1 MKLRSM
7 NDRSRPRR
15 KRGLVGA
22 AVAVM
27 AIAAALVATS
37 PNAQPAEAGFAANS
51 GQTGCNGVNMA
62 GYVSI
67 GFRYLSLSS
76 VMTTAEDWSR
86 SNNINPTDIETY
98 STSSASADVVVR
110 DLDYASYCGFDWF
123 TTGNGGT
130 IGLTTC
136 DSVLPWSSCGQ
147 HTIRFSSTYANIA
160 TTSQRRA
167 LACHENG
174 HAIGLTHASSS
185 TTCMTPNVANPP
197 TTYNPTEI
205 GWINNAY

>member
-1 MKLRSM
+1 MKIRSTT
-7 NDRSRPRR
+7 NGTRPRR
-15 KRGLVGA
+15 KRGIVA
-22 AVAVM
+22 IAVAVM
-27 AIAAALVATS
+27 AVTTALVATS
-37 PNAQPAEAGFAANS
+37 PDAQPAEAGFAANS
-51 GQTGCNGVNMA
+51 GQTGCNGVNMG
-62 GYVSI
+62 GYVSL

-76 VMTTAEDWSR
+76 AMTSAEDWSR

-98 STSSASADVVVR
+98 GTSAATADVVVR

-123 TTGNGGT
+123 DTRNGGT
-130 IGLTTC
+130 TGLTTC

-147 HTIRFSSTYANIA
+147 HTIRFSTVYTNVA

-174 HAIGLTHASSS
+174 HAIGLTHATSD
-185 TTCMTPNVANPP
+185 TTCMKPNVVNPP
-197 TTYNPTEI
+197 TTFNPTEI